1 MGVSGH
7 PCMTPQKTMK
17 QTLQTEPPKLKLDL
31 KEDGLTFL
39 TIALV
44 CLIQGVAI
52 SGFYVPHSFLGG
64 GVTGISML
72 INYITGLPTWPFIIL
87 LNIPILLI
95 GCKYLRIKSVLFS
108 LVATLL
114 LSVAMGFT
122 SGLDFGVKDP
132 LVSAAAGAS
141 IVGISGSLVVRRDAT
156 MGGTDIIAAIIS
168 RNYSIPMGTVNIFF
182 NLVIMSVLAFVKGL
196 ETALVSMICMFICNV
211 AFNAALKGMNRVM
224 TLFIISEK
232 WDEIAPLVLNQL
244 HRGITYIH
252 AEGAYTGAPRKLVYC
267 IVRST
272 ELARVKRMVKEHDPH
287 AMFSIIEIQE
297 VVGRGFGSFN

>member
-72 INYITGLPTWPFIIL
+72 VNYITGLPTWPFIIL

-132 LVSAAAGAS
+132 LVSAAAGTAKGQFLS
-141 IVGISGSLVVRRDAT
+141 ENPGYCQPSGSFRASKISMGPIRR
-156 MGGTDIIAAIIS
+156 
-168 RNYSIPMGTVNIFF
+168 RWEN
-182 NLVIMSVLAFVKGL
+182 SV
-196 ETALVSMICMFICNV
+196 
-211 AFNAALKGMNRVM
+211 
-224 TLFIISEK
+224 
-232 WDEIAPLVLNQL
+232 
-244 HRGITYIH
+244 
-252 AEGAYTGAPRKLVYC
+252 
-267 IVRST
+267 
-272 ELARVKRMVKEHDPH
+272 
-287 AMFSIIEIQE
+287 
-297 VVGRGFGSFN
+297 

>member
-1 MGVSGH
+1 MHG
-7 PCMTPQKTMK
+7 PAKRMK
-17 QTLQTEPPKLKLDL
+17 QTIQTEPPKAKLDL

-122 SGLDFGVKDP
+122 SGLDFGV
-132 LVSAAAGAS
+132 
-141 IVGISGSLVVRRDAT
+141 
-156 MGGTDIIAAIIS
+156 
-168 RNYSIPMGTVNIFF
+168 
-182 NLVIMSVLAFVKGL
+182 
-196 ETALVSMICMFICNV
+196 
-211 AFNAALKGMNRVM
+211 
-224 TLFIISEK
+224 
-232 WDEIAPLVLNQL
+232 
-244 HRGITYIH
+244 
-252 AEGAYTGAPRKLVYC
+252 
-267 IVRST
+267 
-272 ELARVKRMVKEHDPH
+272 
-287 AMFSIIEIQE
+287 
-297 VVGRGFGSFN
+297 

>member
-1 MGVSGH
+1 M
-7 PCMTPQKTMK
+7 
-17 QTLQTEPPKLKLDL
+17 
-31 KEDGLTFL
+31 
-39 TIALV
+39 
-44 CLIQGVAI
+44 
-52 SGFYVPHSFLGG
+52 
-64 GVTGISML
+64 
-72 INYITGLPTWPFIIL
+72 
-87 LNIPILLI
+87 
-95 GCKYLRIKSVLFS
+95 GCKFLRLKSVLFS

-114 LSVAMGFT
+114 LSLAMGLT
-122 SGLDFGVKDP
+122 SGLNFGVTDP

-287 AMFSIIEIQE
+287 AMFSIIETQE

>member
-1 MGVSGH
+1 
-7 PCMTPQKTMK
+7 MK

-168 RNYSIPMGTVNIFF
+168 RNYSIPMGTINIFF

-232 WDEIAPLVLNQL
+232 WRLYRRPQEAGILYRTFHRIGQGAAYGQGARPQRHVFHHRDPGSGGPGLWLLQLIPPGLLQRIPFPL
-244 HRGITYIH
+244 HR
-252 AEGAYTGAPRKLVYC
+252 
-267 IVRST
+267 
-272 ELARVKRMVKEHDPH
+272 
-287 AMFSIIEIQE
+287 
-297 VVGRGFGSFN
+297 